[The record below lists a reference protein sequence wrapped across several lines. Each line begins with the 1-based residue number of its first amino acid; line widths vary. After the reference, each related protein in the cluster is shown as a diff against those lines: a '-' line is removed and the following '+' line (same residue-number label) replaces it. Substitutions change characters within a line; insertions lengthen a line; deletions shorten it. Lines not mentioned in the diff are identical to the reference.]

1 MVLSQS
7 PEDERN
13 PAVDHKWMLRLRD
26 LEYKMKRERE
36 ERILD
41 RGDAA
46 RRLKTAEEENAQL
59 REALERERKRAGR

>member
-1 MVLSQS
+1 
-7 PEDERN
+7 
-13 PAVDHKWMLRLRD
+13 MLRLRD